1 VDISL
6 LSICKSELSNVDC
19 HHDVARNSH
28 DSAAARRT
36 TAMLAPY
43 LSGQFCRQSDFG
55 HPAGAV
61 GDDDRFGLPLF
72 RTLSKIWLVAR
83 IAAAA
88 ICGQQP
94 SFASSLA

>member
-28 DSAAARRT
+28 DSATARRT

-61 GDDDRFGLPLF
+61 GDDDRFELPLF
-72 RTLSKIWLVAR
+72 RTPSKIWLVAR
-83 IAAAA
+83 IATAV
-88 ICGQQP
+88 CG
-94 SFASSLA
+94 L